1 MALLISVS
9 EFWED
14 EKIWRQWVQSELPEI
29 DVRVYPDVGNENEIK
44 YAVVWKHPHGILKR
58 YPNLKAILSLGAGVD
73 HILSDPDLPKDLPIV
88 RLVDVKLTHE
98 MCFHALHWVLHFHSD
113 HYLYMKQQIDRKW
126 QQQSSIQ
133 PEDRTVGIMGLGNI
147 GRGIGES
154 LIDQGF
160 KVLGW
165 GANQKSSLGDIKY
178 FFGKEQLSDFL
189 VKTNILINVLP
200 FSKDTKNML
209 RKDDLKSLPIGSF
222 IINMGRGGIINEADL
237 LSLLDENHITA
248 AALDVFEQ
256 EPLPTNNPLWSHP
269 SVYITPHIAGQSNP
283 KSSAK
288 TIAENIRRIEDGKM
302 PFPIYNIA
310 KGY

>member
-14 EKIWRQWVQSELPEI
+14 EKVWHQWVQSELPEI
-29 DVRVYPDVGNENEIK
+29 DVRVYPDVGNENEIE

-113 HYLYMKQQIDRKW
+113 HFLYMKQQKDKKW
-126 QQQSSIQ
+126 QQQGSIQ

-178 FFGKEQLSDFL
+178 FFGKVQLSDFL

-209 RKDDLKSLPIGSF
+209 RKDELKFLPRGSF
-222 IINMGRGGIINEADL
+222 IINMGRGGIINETDL
-237 LSLLDENHITA
+237 FYLLDEGHITA

-302 PFPIYNIA
+302 PFPIYNIT

>member
-14 EKIWRQWVQSELPEI
+14 EKVWHQWVQSELPEI
-29 DVRVYPDVGNENEIK
+29 DVRVYPDVGNENEIE

-58 YPNLKAILSLGAGVD
+58 YPNLKVILSLGAGVD

-209 RKDDLKSLPIGSF
+209 RKDELKFLPRGSF

-256 EPLPTNNPLWSHP
+256 EPLPTQNPLWNHP

-302 PFPIYNIA
+302 PFPIYNIT

>member
-14 EKIWRQWVQSELPEI
+14 EKIWRQWVQAELPEM
-29 DVRVYPDVGNENEIK
+29 DVRVHPDDGDVNEIK
-44 YAVVWKHPHGILKR
+44 YVAVWKHPHGILKK

-73 HILSDPDLPKDLPIV
+73 HILSDSDLPEGIPIV
-88 RLVDVKLTHE
+88 RLVDKKLTHE

-113 HYLYMKQQIDRKW
+113 HFLYMKQQKDKKW
-126 QQQSSIQ
+126 QQQGSIQ

-147 GRGIGES
+147 GRGIGDS
-154 LIDQGF
+154 LVNQGF

-209 RKDDLKSLPIGSF
+209 RKQELQCLPRGSF
-222 IINMGRGGIINEADL
+222 IINMGRGGIINETDL
-237 LSLLDENHITA
+237 FYLLDEGHITA

-256 EPLPTNNPLWSHP
+256 EPLPTKNPLWSHP

-302 PFPIYNIA
+302 PFPIYNIT

>member
-14 EKIWRQWVQSELPEI
+14 EKIWRQWVQAELPEM
-29 DVRVYPDVGNENEIK
+29 DVRVHPDDGDVNEIK
-44 YAVVWKHPHGILKR
+44 YVAVWKHPHGIIKK

-73 HILSDPDLPKDLPIV
+73 HILSDPDLPEGIPIV
-88 RLVDVKLTHE
+88 RLVDKKLTHE

-113 HYLYMKQQIDRKW
+113 HFLYMKQQKDKKW
-126 QQQSSIQ
+126 QQQGSIQ

-147 GRGIGES
+147 GRGIGDS
-154 LIDQGF
+154 LVNQGF

-209 RKDDLKSLPIGSF
+209 RKDELKFLPRGSF
-222 IINMGRGGIINEADL
+222 IINMGRGGIINETDL
-237 LSLLDENHITA
+237 FYLLDEGHITA

-256 EPLPTNNPLWSHP
+256 EPLSTKNPLWSHP

-283 KSSAK
+283 QSSAK

>member
-14 EKIWRQWVQSELPEI
+14 EKVWHQWVQSELPEI
-29 DVRVYPDVGNENEIK
+29 DVRVYPDVGNENEIE

-113 HYLYMKQQIDRKW
+113 HFLYMKQQMDKKW
-126 QQQSSIQ
+126 QQQGSIQ

-178 FFGKEQLSDFL
+178 FFGKVQLSDFL

-209 RKDDLKSLPIGSF
+209 RKDELKFLPRGSF

-288 TIAENIRRIEDGKM
+288 TIAENIRRIEDGKI
-302 PFPIYNIA
+302 PFPIYNIT

>member
-1 MALLISVS
+1 VALLISVS

-14 EKIWRQWVQSELPEI
+14 EKVWRQWVQSELPEI
-29 DVRVYPDVGNENEIK
+29 DVRVYPDVGNENEIE

-113 HYLYMKQQIDRKW
+113 HYLYMKQQLDRKW
-126 QQQSSIQ
+126 HQQGSIQ

-154 LIDQGF
+154 LIAQGF

-209 RKDDLKSLPIGSF
+209 RKEQLQILPRGSF

-256 EPLPTNNPLWSHP
+256 EPLPTQNPLWNHP

>member
-256 EPLPTNNPLWSHP
+256 EPLPTQNPLWNHP

-302 PFPIYNIA
+302 PFPIYNIT

>member
-1 MALLISVS
+1 
-9 EFWED
+9 
-14 EKIWRQWVQSELPEI
+14 LPEI
-29 DVRVYPDVGNENEIK
+29 DVRVYPDDGDVNEIE
-44 YAVVWKHPHGILKR
+44 YVAVWKHPHGILKK
-58 YPNLKAILSLGAGVD
+58 YPNLRAILSLGAGVD

-113 HYLYMKQQIDRKW
+113 HFLYMKQQMGKKW
-126 QQQSSIQ
+126 QQQGSIQ

-147 GRGIGES
+147 GRGIGDS
-154 LIDQGF
+154 LVNQGF

-209 RKDDLKSLPIGSF
+209 RKNELKFLPRGSF

-302 PFPIYNIA
+302 PFPIYNIT

>member
-1 MALLISVS
+1 VALLISVS

-14 EKIWRQWVQSELPEI
+14 EKVWRQWVQSELPEI
-29 DVRVYPDVGNENEIK
+29 DVRVYPDVGNENEIE

-58 YPNLKAILSLGAGVD
+58 YPNLKVILSLGAGVD

-209 RKDDLKSLPIGSF
+209 RKDDLKSLPRGSF

-256 EPLPTNNPLWSHP
+256 EPLPTQNPLWNHP

-302 PFPIYNIA
+302 PFPIYNIT

>member
-14 EKIWRQWVQSELPEI
+14 EKVWRQWVQSELPEI
-29 DVRVYPDVGNENEIK
+29 DVRVYPDVGNENEIE

-58 YPNLKAILSLGAGVD
+58 YPNLKVILSLGAGVD

-209 RKDDLKSLPIGSF
+209 RKDDLKSLPRGSF

-256 EPLPTNNPLWSHP
+256 EPLSTKNPLWSHP
-269 SVYITPHIAGQSNP
+269 FVYITPHIAGQSNP
-283 KSSAK
+283 QSSAK
-288 TIAENIRRIEDGKM
+288 TIAENIRRMEGGKR
-302 PFPIYNIA
+302 PFPVYDSV

>member
-14 EKIWRQWVQSELPEI
+14 EKVWHQWVQTELPEM
-29 DVRVYPDVGNENEIK
+29 DVRVYPDDGDVNEIK
-44 YAVVWKHPHGILKR
+44 YVATWKHPHGILKK

-73 HILSDPDLPKDLPIV
+73 HILSDPDLPEGIPIV
-88 RLVDVKLTHE
+88 RLVDKKLTHE

-113 HYLYMKQQIDRKW
+113 HYLYMKQQLDRKW

-147 GRGIGES
+147 GRGIGDS
-154 LIDQGF
+154 LVNQGF

-209 RKDDLKSLPIGSF
+209 RKDELKFLPRGSF
-222 IINMGRGGIINEADL
+222 IINMGRGGIINETDL
-237 LSLLDENHITA
+237 FYLLDEGHITA

-256 EPLPTNNPLWSHP
+256 EPLSTKNPLWSHP

-283 KSSAK
+283 QSSAK

>member
-14 EKIWRQWVQSELPEI
+14 EKVWHQWVQSELPEI
-29 DVRVYPDVGNENEIK
+29 DVRVYPDVGNENEIE

-58 YPNLKAILSLGAGVD
+58 YPNLKVILSLGAGVD

-209 RKDDLKSLPIGSF
+209 RKDDLKSLPRGSF

-256 EPLPTNNPLWSHP
+256 EPLPTQNPLWNHP

-302 PFPIYNIA
+302 PFPIYNIT

>member
-14 EKIWRQWVQSELPEI
+14 EKIWRQWVQAELSEM
-29 DVRVYPDVGNENEIK
+29 DVRVHPDDGDVNEIK
-44 YAVVWKHPHGILKR
+44 YVAVWKHPHGILKK

-73 HILSDPDLPKDLPIV
+73 HILSDPDLPEGIPIV
-88 RLVDVKLTHE
+88 RLVDKKLTHE

-113 HYLYMKQQIDRKW
+113 HFLYMKQQKDKKW
-126 QQQSSIQ
+126 QQQGSIQ

-147 GRGIGES
+147 GRGIGDS
-154 LIDQGF
+154 LVNQGF

-200 FSKDTKNML
+200 FSKDTINML
-209 RKDDLKSLPIGSF
+209 RKDELKFLPRGSF

-248 AALDVFEQ
+248 TALDVFEQ
-256 EPLPTNNPLWSHP
+256 EPLPTKNPLWSHP

-283 KSSAK
+283 QSSAK

>member
-14 EKIWRQWVQSELPEI
+14 EKVWHQWVQSELPEI
-29 DVRVYPDVGNENEIK
+29 DVRVYPDVGNENEIE

-73 HILSDPDLPKDLPIV
+73 HILSDPDLPEGIPIV
-88 RLVDVKLTHE
+88 RLVDKKLTHE

-113 HYLYMKQQIDRKW
+113 HFLYMKQQKDKKW
-126 QQQSSIQ
+126 QQQGSIQ

-147 GRGIGES
+147 GRGIGDS
-154 LIDQGF
+154 LVNQGF

-209 RKDDLKSLPIGSF
+209 RKDELKFLPRGSF
-222 IINMGRGGIINEADL
+222 IINMGRGCIINETDL
-237 LSLLDENHITA
+237 FYLLDEGHITA

-256 EPLPTNNPLWSHP
+256 EPLSTKNPLWSHP

-302 PFPIYNIA
+302 PFPIYNIT

>member
-14 EKIWRQWVQSELPEI
+14 EKVWHQWVQSELPEI
-29 DVRVYPDVGNENEIK
+29 DVRVYPDVGNENEIE

-113 HYLYMKQQIDRKW
+113 HYLYMKQQLDRKW
-126 QQQSSIQ
+126 HQQGSIQ

-147 GRGIGES
+147 GRGIGDS
-154 LIDQGF
+154 LVNQGF

-209 RKDDLKSLPIGSF
+209 RKDELKFLPRGSF

-237 LSLLDENHITA
+237 LSLLDENHVTA

-302 PFPIYNIA
+302 PFPIYNIT

>member
-14 EKIWRQWVQSELPEI
+14 EKVWHQWVQSELPEI
-29 DVRVYPDVGNENEIK
+29 DVRVYPDVGNENEIE

-113 HYLYMKQQIDRKW
+113 HFLYMKQQMDKKW
-126 QQQSSIQ
+126 QQQGSIQ

-178 FFGKEQLSDFL
+178 FFGKVQLSDFL
-189 VKTNILINVLP
+189 IKTNILINVLP

-209 RKDDLKSLPIGSF
+209 RKDELKFLPRGSF

-302 PFPIYNIA
+302 PFPIYNIT